1 MTLNFLN
8 EETSQIQNDVFGN
21 QSAPPGESYDGG
33 HSIIQ
38 SSGDVAGIEIRMLPP
53 LVRDN
58 HTMQFWPFPGRAR
71 LYCLTLVVSDASN
84 QLTGLMELNAF
95 PRIGHNDSLP
105 INKTIYYWQ
114 EDDNGLSKPPSQ
126 VHVMCSIIKSKEALR
141 ETADVLA
148 SVKDDE
154 NYKSLIGE
162 LSSVLS
168 DTASLT
174 AVTGLTMQAAHI
186 VGRYLGKVDDQPIGT
201 VINSFTRL
209 HGDWDRLGINPV
221 NVRTRDVDFSFELII
236 RDHYRQQVAK
246 AGTLI
251 LPAAYRPSPEDVDLM
266 VPM

>member
-1 MTLNFLN
+1 MTLDFLN
-8 EETSQIQNDVFGN
+8 EQTSQVQTDVFG
-21 QSAPPGESYDGG
+21 QDTYLPHPGYDQN
-33 HSIIQ
+33 HSIIH
-38 SSGDVAGIEIRMLPP
+38 SSGDVAGIELRMLPP

-58 HTMQFWPFPGRAR
+58 HTLAFWPFPGRAR

-84 QLTGLMELNAF
+84 QLSGLMELNAF
-95 PRIGHNDSLP
+95 PRIGSGDCLP

-114 EDDNGLSKPPSQ
+114 EEEGGIAKPPGQ

-154 NYKSLIGE
+154 GYKSIISE
-162 LSSVLS
+162 LSNVLTNAS
-168 DTASLT
+168 SLT
-174 AVTGLTMQAAHI
+174 AVTSLTMQAAHI

-201 VINSFTRL
+201 VVNSFTRL
-209 HGDWDRLGINPV
+209 HGDWDRLGISPV
-221 NVRTRDVDFSFELII
+221 TVKTRDVDFSFELII
-236 RDHYRQQVAK
+236 RDQYRRQMEQ

-251 LPAAYRPSPEDVDLM
+251 LPIAYRPSPEGVAVM

>member
-1 MTLNFLN
+1 MILDFLN
-8 EETSQIQNDVFGN
+8 EETSQIQNDVFG
-21 QSAPPGESYDGG
+21 QDALAPHENYEEG
-33 HSIIQ
+33 HSIIH

-53 LVRDN
+53 LVRNN
-58 HTMQFWPFPGRAR
+58 HTIKFWPFPGRAR

-95 PRIGHNDSLP
+95 PRIGDGDLLP

-114 EDDNGLSKPPSQ
+114 EDESGIAKPPSQ

-154 NYKSLIGE
+154 GYKSIVGE

-168 DTASLT
+168 NAASLT
-174 AVTGLTMQAAHI
+174 TVTSLTMQAAHI

-201 VINSFTRL
+201 VVNSFTRL

-221 NVRTRDVDFSFELII
+221 TVRTRDVDFSFELII
-236 RDHYRQQVAK
+236 RDQYRQQMAQS
-246 AGTLI
+246 GTLI
-251 LPAAYRPSPEDVDLM
+251 LPASYQSSPEGIDQM
-266 VPM
+266 VRM